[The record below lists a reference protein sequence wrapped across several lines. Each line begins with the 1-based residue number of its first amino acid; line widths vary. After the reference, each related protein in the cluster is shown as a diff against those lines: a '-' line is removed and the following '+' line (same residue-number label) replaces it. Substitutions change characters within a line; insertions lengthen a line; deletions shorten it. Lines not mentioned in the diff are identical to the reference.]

1 MSDPTQLY
9 KSALSSFINKQFSE
23 SYDLIDPII
32 NKPNALAELQV
43 NSWQR
48 LWNLYFAI
56 INAAADQ
63 EKRSNDTD
71 PLSVSTGSLLS
82 NSLPLSSSAIN
93 HNWSDEKRSE
103 IASKLTSSTI
113 WPQIIAS
120 ANNTL
125 ENIPPQLFVSLVTLS
140 LKYSNNIAS
149 VVRPKVEEYLV
160 SIGFKLDPTDLN
172 SVKSYLKLVE
182 IYSTE
187 VLVDDFDVARTF
199 VELHE
204 VYPEAKKP
212 ELLAR
217 INENEKS
224 YHHNIKE
231 REEQER
237 EQAANEER
245 KRKAL
250 EEERRK
256 ERERALNEI
265 KERER
270 QLKQLDSENEAKRQ
284 ETIKK
289 ETTEKSEVNNASSNT
304 SRDSFASRT
313 RNVWAPL
320 VTYWKSSN
328 LLAIKQHKNLILFF
342 LLILITASRQNV
354 RAKFRQLLS
363 NLWSKLCQTIVM
375 GLKVSYV

>member
-1 MSDPTQLY
+1 M
-9 KSALSSFINKQFSE
+9 
-23 SYDLIDPII
+23 
-32 NKPNALAELQV
+32 

-120 ANNTL
+120 ANNSL

-224 YHHNIKE
+224 YHQDIKE

-289 ETTEKSEVNNASSNT
+289 ETTEESEVNNASSNT
-304 SRDSFASRT
+304 SRDSSASRT

>member
-9 KSALSSFINKQFSE
+9 KSALTSFINKQFSE

-120 ANNTL
+120 ANNSL

-224 YHHNIKE
+224 YHQDIKE

-270 QLKQLDSENEAKRQ
+270 QLKQLDSEHEAKRQ

-289 ETTEKSEVNNASSNT
+289 ETTEESEVNNASSNT
-304 SRDSFASRT
+304 SRDSSASRT